1 MTDGTKQ
8 HQTFNFTTNI
18 TITTLN
24 VNGLHDGGKRQKLF
38 QTIQNKKSHITLL
51 QETHSNPE
59 QATNGKKKGR
69 DYPIGTRVK
78 HQNDQG

>member
-59 QATNGKKKGR
+59 QATKWEKEREGLSYWHSCQTPK
-69 DYPIGTRVK
+69 
-78 HQNDQG
+78 